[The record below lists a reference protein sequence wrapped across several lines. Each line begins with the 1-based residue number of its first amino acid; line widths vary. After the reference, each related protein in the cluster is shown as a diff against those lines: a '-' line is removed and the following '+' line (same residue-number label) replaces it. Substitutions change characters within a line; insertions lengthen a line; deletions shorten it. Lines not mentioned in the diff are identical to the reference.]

1 MTLVNDSENIS
12 LLEFL
17 RQLVSG
23 VISFIQGL
31 FDELQSRLRA
41 FTTSLGVGGIAIG
54 TIFLWTLIFVAAN
67 TRAIVSPFYYAG
79 TVWAISGL
87 VVFIS
92 AHYFSRKISSKE
104 SVIQAATT
112 IYIALFAIYLILAV
126 WPSLSFFQTSVF
138 MIPLAA
144 ATILFL
150 SSLTGALTGD
160 LAQTDSLGD
169 SFFRHHILPQ
179 MQDKSNPISL
189 LRWAPNGEIS
199 IIRPEKIRI
208 HWNNKVQHLMLNKLP
223 LEFYA
228 PVYVRNRHITSAVHA
243 VTQMIEDLPLPRQKP
258 LYSYKTAFS
267 KGGQRIGDLYMVQT
281 LMPASPHLLSRHTE
295 FISLQRTKL
304 KIERETSPYDLSWSI
319 RKTPWRLS
327 YSGSKGALHQ
337 ALDPLGQYLNQ
348 SDLESLEL
356 SMAEKHMPF
365 FSSERPRKATLLQQS
380 TTNFILHIRSQLS
393 HQDSQRGELFMRVM
407 QDCLV
412 WLEEVKAKPT
422 FQQATPSSI
431 SLEQWSV
438 FFDSIE
444 LEPSSVFMRVYN
456 WLVAYSE
463 HKETLLNF
471 SSKTSKIIDEGLG
484 RVRST
489 IAQPLPSSA
498 ESGDG
503 FRLNWQPE
511 GGLDRKIAL
520 YSVLCRWI
528 FFSSL
533 FTDAKELPI

>member
-1 MTLVNDSENIS
+1 MTLANEVKSIS
-12 LLEFL
+12 SLDFPRQIVVRILTLIRLLLNEF
-17 RQLVSG
+17 
-23 VISFIQGL
+23 
-31 FDELQSRLRA
+31 QSRLRV
-41 FTTSLGVGGIAIG
+41 FTTSLGVSAIAIG
-54 TIFLWTLIFVAAN
+54 TICLWTLIFVAAN
-67 TRAIVSPFYYAG
+67 TRAIVSPFYYTG
-79 TVWAISGL
+79 TVWVIIGL
-87 VVFIS
+87 VVFVS
-92 AHYFSRKISSKE
+92 THYFSRNISSKE
-104 SVIQAATT
+104 SVIQAATS
-112 IYIALFAIYLILAV
+112 IYISLFVIYLVLVV
-126 WPSLSFFQTSVF
+126 WPSLNFFQSSIF
-138 MIPLAA
+138 MLPLAA
-144 ATILFL
+144 TTILFL

-199 IIRPEKIRI
+199 LIRPQNIRI

-228 PVYVRNRHITSAVHA
+228 PVYVRNRHITSAVDA
-243 VTQMIEDLPLPRQKP
+243 VIKMIEDLPLPRQKP
-258 LYSYKTAFS
+258 MYSYKTTFS
-267 KGGQRIGDLYMVQT
+267 KGGQRVGDLYMVQT
-281 LMPASPHLLSRHTE
+281 LMPTSPHLLSRHSE
-295 FISLQRTKL
+295 FISLQRTKM
-304 KIERETSPYDLSWSI
+304 KVERELYPFDLSWSI

-348 SDLESLEL
+348 SDLRELEL
-356 SMAEKHMPF
+356 SMAEAHMPF
-365 FSSERPRKATLLQQS
+365 FSSEHPHKAALLQRS
-380 TTNFILHIRSQLS
+380 TTNFVLHIRSQLA
-393 HQDSQRGELFMRVM
+393 HEDSQRGELFMRVM

-412 WLEEVKAKPT
+412 WLEEVKSKPT

-444 LEPSSVFMRVYN
+444 LEPSSAFMRVYN

-471 SSKTSKIIDEGLG
+471 SSKTSRIIDEGLG

-489 IAQPLPSSA
+489 IAQPLPSSS
-498 ESGDG
+498 ESADG
-503 FRLNWQPE
+503 FRLNWQSE